1 MNAKPR
7 NRIRPTSAEAK
18 AERDA
23 ADRALNAMLR
33 KLWLAYVGA
42 GVMLLVGVVIG
53 WAVF

>member
-1 MNAKPR
+1 MATERKR
-7 NRIRPTSAEAK
+7 YRKTTAEQK

-33 KLWLAYVGA
+33 KLWLAYAGA